1 MVVILVA
8 WVALIVG
15 SWGVGFQSWVFWFYL
30 GLMDGCGYVGL
41 AYYSTLGVILVS
53 WVVVIMLSIIGLIL
67 ATWISFG
74 WLTQLWVLSWNNES
88 FLDFMGGGDYTG
100 MAYSAMK
107 VILASWVVVIILGW
121 LTQSWKLSWPYGWW
135 WLYWGGLLSHESYL
149 GHIMGGGD
157 YTGVAY
163 SDMKVILASWVVVI
177 ILGWLAQSSC
187 LILVVIMSSRLDSL
201 ITTWLLVVGFAIVIL

>member
-1 MVVILVA
+1 MDCFTRFSTLFGIKKNSTWANRQKRYSRKTCVRVVVDCRLSTDYVGLAYSLMVVILVA

-74 WLTQLWVLSWNNES
+74 WLTQL
-88 FLDFMGGGDYTG
+88 
-100 MAYSAMK
+100 
-107 VILASWVVVIILGW
+107 
-121 LTQSWKLSWPYGWW
+121 
-135 WLYWGGLLSHESYL
+135 
-149 GHIMGGGD
+149 
-157 YTGVAY
+157 
-163 SDMKVILASWVVVI
+163 
-177 ILGWLAQSSC
+177 
-187 LILVVIMSSRLDSL
+187 
-201 ITTWLLVVGFAIVIL
+201 

>member
-74 WLTQLWVLSWNNES
+74 WLTQL
-88 FLDFMGGGDYTG
+88 
-100 MAYSAMK
+100 
-107 VILASWVVVIILGW
+107 
-121 LTQSWKLSWPYGWW
+121 
-135 WLYWGGLLSHESYL
+135 
-149 GHIMGGGD
+149 
-157 YTGVAY
+157 
-163 SDMKVILASWVVVI
+163 
-177 ILGWLAQSSC
+177 
-187 LILVVIMSSRLDSL
+187 
-201 ITTWLLVVGFAIVIL
+201 

>member
-1 MVVILVA
+1 MDCFTRFSTLFGIKKTLPGQTGKNDFARFFFSLRYSRKTCVRVVVDCRLSTDYVGLAYSLMVVILVA

-121 LTQSWKLSWPYGWW
+121 LTQSWKLSWPHGWW
-135 WLYWGGLLSHESYL
+135 WLYWGGLLNH
-149 GHIMGGGD
+149 
-157 YTGVAY
+157 
-163 SDMKVILASWVVVI
+163 LALSW
-177 ILGWLAQSSC
+177 
-187 LILVVIMSSRLDSL
+187 
-201 ITTWLLVVGFAIVIL
+201 